1 MPYDVFIGCPE
12 DGELQKPE
20 DVYAQLD
27 ASGVQNLAGQAP
39 DLTFMQHDE
48 NVAGDKRLRVF
59 LLRNQHNQ
67 PKSAEANPSGISP
80 EMLPQV
86 TDALRDVLTMM
97 ERKATEL
104 GIGYSPSARGSGSEG
119 VNHIP
124 GHAPAA
130 DEQPSARRMSPV
142 RIHIFSAPT
151 ADEKQTVHH
160 FGVRSETTG
169 RELVSASKQISRI
182 KTRNHRIQRRK
193 FARIRDKRD
202 AKFEKLRIALARQ
215 LERESFFRA
224 RLTVWRMLRLRPRHG
239 EARMAKRFLKEHAGF
254 GTLAAALVMFFPDL
268 FMVLGEEI
276 GQVGRVLAMPFT
288 KRRRVH

>member
-27 ASGVQNLAGQAP
+27 ASGVQNLVGQAP

-59 LLRNQHNQ
+59 LLRNQNNQ
-67 PKSAEANPSGISP
+67 PKSVEATPGGISP

-104 GIGYSPSARGSGSEG
+104 GIGYSQASPRGDGG

-124 GHAPAA
+124 GHAPAE
-130 DEQPSARRMSPV
+130 DEQPSPRRMSPV
-142 RIHIFSAPT
+142 RIHIFSAPA
-151 ADEKQTVHH
+151 ADEKPPVHN

-169 RELVSASKQISRI
+169 RELVSASKQIRRI
-182 KTRNHRIQRRK
+182 RTRDQRLQRRK
-193 FARIRDKRD
+193 LTRIREKRD
-202 AKFEKLRIALARQ
+202 TTFEKLRVALARQ
-215 LERESFFRA
+215 LERESYFRA
-224 RLTVWRMLRLRPRHG
+224 RLTVWRMLRLRPRHS
-239 EARMAKRFLKEHAGF
+239 EARLAKAFLKEHAGL

-268 FMVLGEEI
+268 FMVLGEEV
-276 GQVGRVLAMPFT
+276 GQVGRVLTMPFT
-288 KRRRVH
+288 RRRRVH